1 MPSCYLNG
9 EVLPLEEA
17 RIPVLDRGFIFGDG
31 VYEVIPVFGG
41 RLFRLEEHL
50 KRLAASLKAV
60 RIPRP
65 LGDEEWTAVLMALV
79 DRNGGGNQSVY
90 LQVTRG
96 VAPRDLV
103 LAEPVSPTVFAMSNP
118 LTPPR
123 EPEPVGAVTCDDI
136 RWRYCH
142 IKAIGLLPN
151 VLLRLQA
158 ADAGAYEA
166 ILIRDGRVTEG
177 AASNV
182 FAVHAGVVTT
192 PPKGPELLPGITRD
206 LIVELLQAAHL
217 PCHETLISAEAL
229 ASADEI
235 LAHQL
240 RTRAL
245 PGHDPGRSAR
255 GPRGSRTAMATCP
268 GLVSGLQAAHL
279 SGRGR
284 GMRAGLRMLLLAT

>member
-9 EVLPLEEA
+9 VFSPLAET
-17 RIPVLDRGFIFGDG
+17 RVSVLDRGFIFGDG

-41 RLFRLEEHL
+41 RLFRLAEHL
-50 KRLAASLKAV
+50 GRLAASLEAV

-65 LGDEEWTAVLMALV
+65 LSEDEWAAVLQSLV
-79 DRNGGGNQSVY
+79 GRNGGGDQSVY

-96 VAPRDLV
+96 VARRDHV
-103 LAEPVSPTVFAMSNP
+103 LPGPVTPTVFAMSTP
-118 LTPPR
+118 MTPP
-123 EPEPVGAVTCDDI
+123 PEPGPVSAISCEDI

-151 VLLRLQA
+151 VLLRMQA

-182 FAVHAGVVTT
+182 FAVEDGVVST

-206 LIVELLQAAHL
+206 LIVELLQGAGL
-217 PCHETLISAEAL
+217 SCEEQPISAGQL
-229 ASADEI
+229 AAADEI
-235 LAHQL
+235 WLTSSVREL
-240 RTRAL
+240 VPVTTLDGRPVGTGRPGPLWRRAL
-245 PGHDPGRSAR
+245 DLYQSYKARVSASSCTS
-255 GPRGSRTAMATCP
+255 SR
-268 GLVSGLQAAHL
+268 
-279 SGRGR
+279 
-284 GMRAGLRMLLLAT
+284 